1 MDEIEGEDSVLYRY
15 ILEQA
20 LLLKQL
26 NVQLLVDNS
35 VRDMEASDDIQ
46 DSLITFTLASSI
58 IAASNKIASSIR
70 HSLAPSSN

>member
-26 NVQLLVDNS
+26 NVQLLEDSS
-35 VRDMEASDDIQ
+35 VRGMEASDGIQ
-46 DSLITFTLASSI
+46 DS
-58 IAASNKIASSIR
+58 
-70 HSLAPSSN
+70 